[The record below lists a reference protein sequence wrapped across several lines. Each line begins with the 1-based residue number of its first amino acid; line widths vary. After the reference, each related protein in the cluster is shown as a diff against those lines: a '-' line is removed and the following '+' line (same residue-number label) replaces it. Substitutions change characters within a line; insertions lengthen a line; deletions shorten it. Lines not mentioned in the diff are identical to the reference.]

1 MFNYLAGRI
10 CMALCITIL
19 GFTAA
24 RADIVLSGTRVIYK
38 QDDRDI
44 TLKMDN
50 RGARPVLTQIWIDDG
65 RDDTQPQNMK
75 VPFMVSPPISR
86 VDAGRGQTIR
96 ISWLEQGQQL
106 PKDRETLFWFNVL
119 EIPAKVQD
127 INTNVL
133 QLAFRT
139 RIKLFYRPQGL
150 AGSPTEAAK
159 GLKWQL
165 KEHNGQIIAHV
176 VNDSAYYISLSK
188 AEFHSGNTTH
198 TIATR
203 MVSPKS
209 AADFLVKDM
218 KSVSAGDIR
227 YSSIND
233 LGGAVENSF
242 HF

>member
-1 MFNYLAGRI
+1 MFNHLAGRVG
-10 CMALCITIL
+10 MALCVSML
-19 GFTAA
+19 GLTAA
-24 RADIVLSGTRVIYK
+24 HADIVLSGTRVIFK

-50 RGARPVLTQIWIDDG
+50 RGARPVLTQMWIDDG
-65 RDDTQPQNMK
+65 NDDTQPQNMK

-96 ISWLEQGQQL
+96 VSWLEQGRSL

-119 EIPAKVQD
+119 EIPAKVQENNAN
-127 INTNVL
+127 IL

-150 AGSPTEAAK
+150 VGSPVEAAK
-159 GLKWQL
+159 ALKWQL
-165 KEHNGQIIAHV
+165 KTQGAQVIAHV

-188 AEFHSGNTTH
+188 AEFHSGNIRH
-198 TIATR
+198 AIDTR

-209 AADFLVKDM
+209 SADFTVKDLQT
-218 KSVSAGDIR
+218 VSAGEIL

-233 LGGAVENSF
+233 LGGSVENSF
-242 HF
+242 HL

>member
-1 MFNYLAGRI
+1 MFNHLAGRVG
-10 CMALCITIL
+10 MALCIIML
-19 GFTAA
+19 GLTAA

-50 RGARPVLTQIWIDDG
+50 RGARPVLTQMWIDDG
-65 RDDTQPQNMK
+65 KDDAQPQNMK

-96 ISWLEQGQQL
+96 VSWLEQGQPL

-119 EIPAKVQD
+119 EIPAKVQENNAN
-127 INTNVL
+127 IL

-165 KEHNGQIIAHV
+165 KEQQGQVIAHV
-176 VNDSAYYISLSK
+176 VNDSAYFVSLSK
-188 AEFHSGNTTH
+188 AEFHTGNTTH
-198 TIATR
+198 TIATQ

-218 KSVSAGDIR
+218 KTVSTGDIL

-233 LGGAVENSF
+233 LGGAIENSF